1 MRGPKPTPTQLK
13 KLKGNPGKRALN
25 EKEPQPDVA
34 IPECPAHL
42 TGEARQ
48 EWDRIT
54 KELHALGILTN
65 IDRAALAAYC
75 MAWLDFVYASRMVDE
90 EGEVITSVR
99 VDKMGNEV
107 RGGSYLNPWVG
118 IKTSAMD
125 RVVRI
130 GAEFGLTPAS
140 RVRLKVDT
148 PSEEDLMAS
157 FLFGKRARVTK
168 K

>member
-1 MRGPKPTPTQLK
+1 MRGRKNTPTELK

-25 EKEPQPDVA
+25 EKEPQPDVE
-34 IPECPAHL
+34 IPDCPEHL
-42 TGEARQ
+42 TGEAQ
-48 EWDRIT
+48 KEWVRIT
-54 KELHALGILTN
+54 GELKKLGVIAN

-90 EGEVITSVR
+90 EGEVITSE
-99 VDKMGNEV
+99 K
-107 RGGSYLNPWVG
+107 GGKYMNPWVG

-125 RVVRI
+125 RLVRI

-140 RVRLKVDT
+140 RTKLKVDI

-157 FLFGKRARVTK
+157 FLFGKKARVTK
-168 K
+168 

>member
-1 MRGPKPTPTQLK
+1 MASGRKATPTALK

-25 EKEPQPDVA
+25 EKEPQPDVS
-34 IPECPAHL
+34 IPDCPDHL
-42 TGEARQ
+42 TGEAVK

-54 KELHALGILTN
+54 KELHALGIIAN
-65 IDRAALAAYC
+65 VDRAALAAYC

-90 EGEVITSVR
+90 EGEVITSE
-99 VDKMGNEV
+99 K
-107 RGGSYLNPWVG
+107 GGKYMNPWVG

-125 RVVRI
+125 RLVRI

-140 RVRLKVDT
+140 RTKLKVET

-157 FLFGKRARVTK
+157 LLFRKKTKVTK
-168 K
+168 

>member
-1 MRGPKPTPTQLK
+1 MRGRKATPTELK

-25 EKEPQPDVA
+25 DKEPKPEAA

-42 TGEARQ
+42 TGEASI
-48 EWDRIT
+48 EWDRIS
-54 KELHALGILTN
+54 KELHALGLLSN

-75 MAWLDFVYASRMVDE
+75 MAWLDFVYASKMVDE
-90 EGEVITSVR
+90 EGEVITSE
-99 VDKMGNEV
+99 K
-107 RGGSYLNPWVG
+107 GGKYMNPWVG

-140 RVRLKVDT
+140 RTRVKVDT

-157 FLFGKRARVTK
+157 FLFGKKARVTK
-168 K
+168 